1 MTSYFSY
8 RVKLIGNQKSK
19 LADAIQNKSAVT
31 LRLSNDELSNAYKNT
46 NEQNKKNQCHMVKV
60 WISKSVRH
68 K

>member
-31 LRLSNDELSNAYKNT
+31 LRLSNDELSEGLNGG
-46 NEQNKKNQCHMVKV
+46 VKM
-60 WISKSVRH
+60 SVVG
-68 K
+68 

>member
-31 LRLSNDELSNAYKNT
+31 LRLPNDELSGSDQLTLTKT
-46 NEQNKKNQCHMVKV
+46 QMNKIKK
-60 WISKSVRH
+60 ISVIW
-68 K
+68 

>member
-1 MTSYFSY
+1 MTSYFLY

-19 LADAIQNKSAVT
+19 LADAIKNKSAVT